1 MEEINK
7 LRVFIVAFVILI
19 ITTLIS
25 VYILRDSGSA
35 AILKSFNIKS
45 VDNVYKTFTV
55 EYERVPAAKYYK
67 IEILDNTNT
76 RNKLFTKETTNTK
89 ESFDLDN
96 LENGVEYSLMVYAY
110 DARGDYRP
118 ANEEKLFV
126 WNEVTFDETD
136 IILTDEDKIL
146 YINGNIENKTY
157 KIKILENDTVL
168 NEYDLTKKEIT
179 ISKDLFV
186 NKETI
191 IKVQIIIDDVILDE
205 IELYSNINPITD
217 AVITTPLDNSVV
229 PYGDFTISYT
239 GFKNVDNRIIN
250 IYDEKNRLLK
260 SASMKNNTAILT
272 KELFEANK
280 TYILEVVGSV
290 EDKYSKSA
298 RVTITTSDQE
308 YALPVY
314 INKNPKYVKQGS
326 KIELLCDDET
336 AKIYYTL
343 DGSNPESM
351 GIEYTEPIVINNN
364 VQIKAVAVSNVKHNY
379 EIKTYDIN
387 VGKKEDLKIYVSPSN
402 QYANL
407 GVKEVG
413 YTTEMTE
420 MNDLANYVIERLNE
434 YGVKTYRNNPA
445 AGINQWNKDSMYL
458 GADLHIAL
466 HSNASNDHT
475 SYGTETWINNADSS
489 AFSIASMVQ
498 RNLISIY
505 PYKELPG
512 YNRGVKYANGA
523 LGEVNDE
530 WVYMGMLVEVAHHD
544 YENDA
549 KWIMENKKLIGYNIA
564 DSILSYFGYID

>member
-157 KIKILENDTVL
+157 KIKVLENDTL
-168 NEYDLTKKEIT
+168 INEYDLTKKEIT

-326 KIELLCDDET
+326 KLELLCDDET

-351 GIEYTEPIVINNN
+351 GIEYTEPIVINSN
-364 VQIKAVAVSNVKHNY
+364 VQIKAVAVSTVKHNS

>member
-146 YINGNIENKTY
+146 YINGNIENKVY
-157 KIKILENDTVL
+157 KIKILENDTL
-168 NEYDLTKKEIT
+168 INEYDLTNKEIT

-217 AVITTPLDNSVV
+217 AVITSPLDNSIV

-260 SASMKNNTAILT
+260 SASMKKNTAILT

-351 GIEYTEPIVINNN
+351 GIEYTEPIVINSN
-364 VQIKAVAVSNVKHNY
+364 VQIKAVAVSTVKHNS

-413 YTTEMTE
+413 FTTEMTE

-505 PYKELPG
+505 PYKDLPG

>member
-364 VQIKAVAVSNVKHNY
+364 VQIKAVAVSTVKHNS

>member
-157 KIKILENDTVL
+157 KIKVLENDTVL
-168 NEYDLTKKEIT
+168 NEYDLTNKEIT

-326 KIELLCDDET
+326 KLELLCDDET

-351 GIEYTEPIVINNN
+351 GIEYTEPIVINSN
-364 VQIKAVAVSNVKHNY
+364 VQIKAVAVSTVKHNS

-387 VGKKEDLKIYVSPSN
+387 IGKKEDLKIYVSPSN

>member
-136 IILTDEDKIL
+136 IILTDEDKVL

-157 KIKILENDTVL
+157 KIKVLENDTL
-168 NEYDLTKKEIT
+168 INEYDLT
-179 ISKDLFV
+179 

-326 KIELLCDDET
+326 KLELLCDDET

-364 VQIKAVAVSNVKHNY
+364 VQLKTVAVSTVKHNS

>member
-157 KIKILENDTVL
+157 KIKVLENDTL
-168 NEYDLTKKEIT
+168 INEYDLTNKEIT

-364 VQIKAVAVSNVKHNY
+364 VQIKAVAVSTVKHNS

>member
-157 KIKILENDTVL
+157 KIKVLENDTL
-168 NEYDLTKKEIT
+168 INEYDLTNKEIT

-326 KIELLCDDET
+326 KLELLCDDET

-351 GIEYTEPIVINNN
+351 GIEYTEPIVINSN
-364 VQIKAVAVSNVKHNY
+364 VQIKAVAVSTVKHNS

>member
-7 LRVFIVAFVILI
+7 IKVFIIAFVILI
-19 ITTLIS
+19 ITSLIS
-25 VYILRDSGSA
+25 VYILRDSRSA
-35 AILKSFNIKS
+35 AILRNFDIKYI
-45 VDNVYKTFTV
+45 DNKYKTFTV

-76 RNKLFTKETTNTK
+76 RNKMYTKETTNTK
-89 ESFDLDN
+89 ESFDLEN

-118 ANEEKLFV
+118 ANEEKTFI
-126 WNEVTFDETD
+126 WNEVTFEDTD
-136 IILTDEDKIL
+136 ILLNDEDKIL
-146 YINGNIENKTY
+146 LVNGDIENKTY
-157 KIKILENDTVL
+157 MIKVLEYGNILS
-168 NEYDLTKKEIT
+168 EYDLTNREIT

-191 IKVQIIIDDVILDE
+191 ITVQIIVDDVIIDE

-217 AVITTPLDNSVV
+217 GEILTPKDNSVI
-229 PYGDFTISYT
+229 PYADFTISYH
-239 GFKNVDNRIIN
+239 GLDNVDNRIIN
-250 IYDEKNRLLK
+250 IYDENNKLLK

-272 KELFEANK
+272 KELFEPNK

-351 GIEYTEPIVINNN
+351 GIEYTEPIMITNN
-364 VQIKAVAVSNVKHNY
+364 VQIKAVAVSTVKHNS

-387 VGKKEDLKIYVSPSN
+387 VGKKDNLIIYVSPSN
-402 QYANL
+402 QFANL
-407 GVKEVG
+407 GVEEVG
-413 YTTEMTE
+413 YTTEMNE

-434 YGVKTYRNNPA
+434 YGVKTYRNKPA
-445 AGINQWNKDSMYL
+445 AGIDAWNKESMYL

-466 HSNASNDHT
+466 HSNASDDHT
-475 SYGTETWINNADSS
+475 SYGTETWINNSS
-489 AFSIASMVQ
+489 SGAFSIASVIQ
-498 RNLISIY
+498 KNLANIY
-505 PYKELPG
+505 PYKEKDG

-544 YENDA
+544 NEDDA

>member
-1 MEEINK
+1 MEEVNK
-7 LRVFIVAFVILI
+7 LRVFIIAFIILI
-19 ITTLIS
+19 VTTLIS
-25 VYILRDSGSA
+25 VYILRDSNSA
-35 AILKSFNIKS
+35 AVLKRFNIKY
-45 VDNVYKTFTV
+45 VDNTYKTFTV

-76 RNKLFTKETTNTK
+76 RNKLYTDETTDTK
-89 ESFDLDN
+89 VSFDLEN

-118 ANEEKLFV
+118 ANEEKIFI
-126 WNEVTFDETD
+126 WNEVTFDETE
-136 IILTDEDKIL
+136 ILLTEEDKVL
-146 YINGNIENKTY
+146 YINGDIENKQY
-157 KIKILENDTVL
+157 KIKVLENENVL
-168 NEYDLTKKEIT
+168 NEFDLTTHEIT
-179 ISKDLFV
+179 ISKDLYV

-191 IKVQIIIDDVILDE
+191 ITVQIIVDGVVIDDIN
-205 IELYSNINPITD
+205 LYSNINPITD
-217 AVITTPLDNSVV
+217 ATITVPLDNSIV
-229 PYGDFTISYT
+229 PYGDFTISYK
-239 GFKNVDNRIIN
+239 GFDNVDNRVIN
-250 IYDEKNRLLK
+250 IYDQNNKLLK
-260 SASMKNNTAILT
+260 SASMKKNTAILT
-272 KELFEANK
+272 KELFVPNK
-280 TYILEVVGSV
+280 TYILEVVGSL
-290 EDKYSKSA
+290 EEKYSKSA

-314 INKNPKYVKQGS
+314 LNKNPKYVKEGS
-326 KIELLCDDET
+326 KVELLCDDTT

-351 GIEYTEPIVINNN
+351 GIEYTEPITINSN
-364 VQIKAVAVSNVKHNY
+364 VQLKAVAVSTVKHNS
-379 EIKTYDIN
+379 EVKTYDIN

-413 YTTEMTE
+413 YTTEMNE

-434 YGVKTYRNNPA
+434 YGVKTYRNKPA
-445 AGINQWNKDSMYL
+445 AGIDQWNKESMYL

-475 SYGTETWINNADSS
+475 SYGTETWINNANSS

-498 RNLISIY
+498 RNLINIY

-523 LGEVNDE
+523 LGEVNDD

-544 YENDA
+544 YSDDA